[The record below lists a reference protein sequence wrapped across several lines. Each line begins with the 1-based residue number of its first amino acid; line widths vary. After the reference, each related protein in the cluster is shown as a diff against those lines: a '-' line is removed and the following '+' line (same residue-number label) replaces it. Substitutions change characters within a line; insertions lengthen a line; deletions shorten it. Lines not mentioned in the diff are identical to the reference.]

1 MSIYRSAGAEHG
13 LSESVATGHGA
24 RTLEQLRHPSWLGV
38 MAVAL
43 TVWCLPV
50 SCPGAEE
57 VRTWTDLSGR
67 SFEGGLISS
76 TATTARIR
84 RADGKVFEVARE
96 KLSAGDNAYLASRAD
111 APPPVVEPEGP
122 SGRGEAVG
130 GPLLGYDP
138 ATANF
143 DAAWPDSAGV
153 AGEAALTV
161 VEEDKAAGKY
171 VYESEHF
178 RFTCN
183 VLMRPSLLSKVATM
197 FEACHQAHHD
207 IPFNNRRT
215 RSPKAGKLNARL
227 FETMEQYRE
236 AGGPPGS
243 AGVYMGGPD
252 VFMVPLEAL
261 GVKKV
266 GSGYMFDFD
275 GDFHTLYH
283 EITHQLWADL
293 GGMAGMWMVEGFA
306 EYMAC
311 APYRAGS
318 FSFAKQPKALLSY
331 ATAFGKKDNGG
342 RALGEEIVMAH
353 LEEFMS
359 WDQPTFYQDGGRN
372 YGLGLLLT
380 YFFINLDGKGDAA
393 RVKACIRKLQEGGN
407 EEEARRVLL
416 DGRSYA
422 DLEKEFAAAMRKKGI
437 KMEFVKAGG

>member
-1 MSIYRSAGAEHG
+1 MNDHRSVEVEDGFSEPVTSG
-13 LSESVATGHGA
+13 TLKEMTSLSRLA
-24 RTLEQLRHPSWLGV
+24 V
-38 MAVAL
+38 MVLMLAC
-43 TVWCLPV
+43 WCLSV
-50 SCPGAEE
+50 CGSIAEE
-57 VRTWTDLSGR
+57 VRTWTDRSGR
-67 SFEGGLISS
+67 SFDGEWISS
-76 TATTARIR
+76 TKTTAKIR
-84 RADGKVFEVARE
+84 RADGKVFEVARD
-96 KLSAGDNAYLASRAD
+96 KLSAGDIAYLETKAATPEP
-111 APPPVVEPEGP
+111 AGKPKAVE
-122 SGRGEAVG
+122 SGEASG
-130 GPLLGYDP
+130 GRLDGYDP

-143 DAAWPDSAGV
+143 DAAWPDSVGV

-161 VEEDKAAGKY
+161 VEEDKDAEKY

-197 FEACHQAHHD
+197 FEACHRAHHD

-227 FETMEQYRE
+227 FETMEQYRA

-243 AGVYMGGPD
+243 AGVYMGEQD
-252 VFMVPLEAL
+252 IFMVPLEAL

-318 FSFAKQPKALLSY
+318 FSFSKQPKALLSY

-342 RALGEEIVMAH
+342 RALGEEISMAH

-393 RVKACIRKLQEGGN
+393 RVKACIRKLQEGAD

-437 KMEFVKAGG
+437 KVEFVKAGG